1 VSALERAHD
10 ELVAR
15 LQRAERAE
23 DWPECSILDP
33 LADVADYVK
42 RIGDHPESAHYRADK
57 AGELVWWAVRVQH
70 AAHEA
75 YAPGDDATGEAIE
88 HTTKALRAAG
98 EAVNAALWLISRNGG
113 RAAVSTDRR
122 VGAAEALGHAVELAW
137 ARIDGE
143 EDGR

>member
-1 VSALERAHD
+1 MSALGQAHD

-15 LQRAERAE
+15 VQQAERAGDGRE
-23 DWPECSILDP
+23 RAILDP

-42 RIGDHPESAHYRADK
+42 RIGDHPQSAHYRADK
-57 AGELVWWAVRVQH
+57 SDALVWWAIRVQR

-75 YAPGDDATGEAIE
+75 HAPGDDATGEAIE
-88 HTTKALRAAG
+88 HTTKALRVAA
-98 EAVNAALWLISRNGG
+98 EAVMKALWLISRNGG
-113 RAAVSTDRR
+113 RAAVSTDRLA
-122 VGAAEALGHAVELAW
+122 GAAEALGHAVELAW